1 MFEILETLCY
11 TKINLKKYTS
21 KWVYNMKALT
31 KSQQKVYDYLKEA
44 LQTGVPPTVREICA
58 GTGLSSTSTVHT
70 HLKTLEKLGYITKD
84 DGKNRAIKICGV
96 TPTQQVPI
104 VGLVTAGNPILAFEE
119 TDGYLPYPMTNGE
132 KDLFALHVRGFS
144 MKNAG
149 ILDGDLVVAEK
160 GVHAE
165 NGDIVVAMIEDEAT
179 VKRIFFEDD
188 GVRLQPE
195 NPEFEPIYTKDCTV
209 LGKVVSVQRY
219 Y

>member
-1 MFEILETLCY
+1 
-11 TKINLKKYTS
+11 
-21 KWVYNMKALT
+21 MKALT

-44 LQTGVPPTVREICA
+44 LQSGVPPTVREICQ

-119 TDGYLPYPMTNGE
+119 ADGYLPYPITNGE
-132 KDLFALHVRGFS
+132 KDLFALYVRGYS

-160 GVHAE
+160 GVHVE

-179 VKRIFFEDD
+179 VKRIFYEDNQ
-188 GVRLQPE
+188 VRLQPE
-195 NPEFEPIYTKDCTV
+195 NPDFEPIYTRDCAV